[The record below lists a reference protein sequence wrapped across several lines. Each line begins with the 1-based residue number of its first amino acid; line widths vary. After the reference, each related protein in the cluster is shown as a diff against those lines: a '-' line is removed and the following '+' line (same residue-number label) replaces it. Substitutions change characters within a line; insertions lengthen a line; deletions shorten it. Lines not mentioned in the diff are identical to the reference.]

1 MSSLSDK
8 QNEAD
13 HRQIDINKVGV
24 KGIRYPL
31 LVLDRDNGSQS
42 TVAELGMYVDL
53 PRQYRGTHMSRFL
66 EVLNEHGNEFHID
79 SISMLLAAIQ
89 KRLKARVAHIE
100 VEFPYFI
107 KKQAPVSRQTGL
119 MDYTI
124 RIEATLDGDKIDIVT
139 LISAGVTTLCP
150 CSKAISQ
157 HGAHN
162 QRGKVT
168 VSFRAD
174 KHIWFEEI
182 IEIIELSAS
191 GSLYSLLKRVDEK
204 YVTERAY
211 ETPVFV
217 EDVARNVAVKLNSRS
232 EISWYRVEAENMES
246 IHSHNAYACVEKM
259 LPDFSQQVPQC

>member
-1 MSSLSDK
+1 MSSLCDK

-31 LVLDRDNGSQS
+31 LVLDRANGSQS

-79 SISMLLAAIQ
+79 SSSILLAAIQ
-89 KRLKARVAHIE
+89 KRLKARVAHLE

-107 KKQAPVSRQTGL
+107 KKQAPISRQTGL
-119 MDYTI
+119 MDYTV
-124 RIEATLDGDKIDIVT
+124 RIEATLDGEEIDIVT
-139 LISAGVTTLCP
+139 MIAAGVTTLCP
-150 CSKAISQ
+150 CSKAISE

-168 VSFRAD
+168 VSFRAE
-174 KHIWFEEI
+174 KHVWFEEI
-182 IEIIELSAS
+182 IEVIESSAS
-191 GSLYSLLKRVDEK
+191 GSLYTLLKRVDEK
-204 YVTERAY
+204 YVTEQAY

-217 EDVARNVAVKLNSRS
+217 EDVARNVAVRLNKRP
-232 EISWYRVEAENMES
+232 EISWYKVEAENMR
-246 IHSHNAYACVEKM
+246 AFTATM
-259 LPDFSQQVPQC
+259 LMPAWKKIKPAFS